1 MSLNKIKKRELIL
14 FGAHSLIFGGVL
26 QKSVNANNQRCID
39 DAFTPEQVEGPFFL
53 PGAPETRKLS
63 MAATDRKIEIKISG
77 KILNKDCRPLQNA
90 SINFWHASPEG
101 YYDSK
106 GFRYRGFQKARSDG
120 SYDLVTDIP
129 GKYVGRTPHIH
140 VKIRAS
146 KSELTTQLYFPNQP
160 SNDSDYFFDKKLQ
173 MQNTSQG
180 FIFDFI
186 LG

>member
-14 FGAHSLIFGGVL
+14 LGAHSLIFGGVF
-26 QKSVNANNQRCID
+26 QNSVNANKQHCLD

-53 PGAPETRKLS
+53 SGAPETRKLS
-63 MAATDRKIEIKISG
+63 MAAAERKIEIKISG
-77 KILNKDCRPLQNA
+77 KILDKDCRPLKNA
-90 SINFWHASPEG
+90 TIDFWHASPEG

-140 VKIRAS
+140 VKISAG

-160 SNDSDYFFDKKLQ
+160 LNYSDYFFDKKLQ

-186 LG
+186 VG

>member
-1 MSLNKIKKRELIL
+1 MSSNKIKKRELIL
-14 FGAHSLIFGGVL
+14 LGAHSLIFGGVL
-26 QKSVNANNQRCID
+26 QRPVNANRQHCKD
-39 DAFTPEQVEGPFFL
+39 EAVTPEQVEGPFFL

-63 MAATDRKIEIKISG
+63 IAAKDRKIEVRISG
-77 KILNKDCRPLQNA
+77 KILNKDCKPLKNA

-101 YYDSK
+101 YYDSN
-106 GFRYRGFQKARSDG
+106 GFTYRGFQKARSDG

-140 VKIRAS
+140 VKISAG
-146 KSELTTQLYFPNQP
+146 KIELTTQLYFPNQL
-160 SNDSDYFFDKKLQ
+160 SNYSDYFFDKKLQ

-186 LG
+186 VG

>member
-1 MSLNKIKKRELIL
+1 MSLKKSKKRELL
-14 FGAHSLIFGGVL
+14 LLGAHSLIFGGVIHNP
-26 QKSVNANNQRCID
+26 VNANKQQCSD
-39 DAFTPEQVEGPFFL
+39 GGFTPEQVEGPFFL

-63 MAATDRKIEIKISG
+63 MADIDRKIEIKISG
-77 KILNKDCRPLQNA
+77 KILNKDCRPLKNA
-90 SINFWHASPEG
+90 YINFWHASPEG

-106 GFRYRGFQKARSDG
+106 GFRYRGFQRATSDG

-140 VKIRAS
+140 VKIRAG

-160 SNDSDYFFDKKLQ
+160 SNYSDYFFDKKLQ
-173 MQNTSQG
+173 MQNTPQG

-186 LG
+186 VG

>member
-14 FGAHSLIFGGVL
+14 LGAHSLIFGSVL
-26 QKSVNANNQRCID
+26 QNSVNANKQQCSD
-39 DAFTPEQVEGPFFL
+39 DAFTPGQVEGPFFL

-63 MAATDRKIEIKISG
+63 MAATERKIEIKISG
-77 KILNKDCRPLQNA
+77 KILDKYCRPLKNA
-90 SINFWHASPEG
+90 AIDFWHASPEG

-106 GFRYRGFQKARSDG
+106 GFRYRGFQKVRSDG

-140 VKIRAS
+140 VKISAGKS
-146 KSELTTQLYFPNQP
+146 KLTTQLYFPNQP
-160 SNDSDYFFDKKLQ
+160 SNYSDYFFDKKLQ

-186 LG
+186 VG

>member
-1 MSLNKIKKRELIL
+1 MSSNKIKKRELIL
-14 FGAHSLIFGGVL
+14 LGAHSLIFGDVL
-26 QKSVNANNQRCID
+26 QKSVHANNQHCLD
-39 DAFTPEQVEGPFFL
+39 DAITPQQVEGPFFL

-63 MAATDRKIEIKISG
+63 MSPTDKKTEIKISG
-77 KILNKDCRPLQNA
+77 KILSKDCRPLENA
-90 SINFWHASPEG
+90 TINFWHASPEG

-106 GFRYRGFQKARSDG
+106 GFRYRGFQKATSDG

-140 VKIRAS
+140 VKIRGGN
-146 KSELTTQLYFPNQP
+146 SELTTQLYFPNQP
-160 SNDSDYFFDKKLQ
+160 SNYSDYFFDKKLQ

-186 LG
+186 VG

>member
-14 FGAHSLIFGGVL
+14 LGAHSLIFGGVL
-26 QKSVNANNQRCID
+26 QKSLHATNQHCLD
-39 DAFTPEQVEGPFFL
+39 DAFTPGQVEGPFFL

-63 MAATDRKIEIKISG
+63 MAPTDKKIEIKISG
-77 KILNKDCRPLQNA
+77 KILNKDCMPLANA
-90 SINFWHASPEG
+90 TINFWHASPEG

-106 GFRYRGFQKARSDG
+106 GFRYRGFQKATSDG

-140 VKIRAS
+140 VKIRAD

-160 SNDSDYFFDKKLQ
+160 SNYSDFFFDKKLQ
-173 MQNTSQG
+173 MQNTPQG

-186 LG
+186 VG

>member
-1 MSLNKIKKRELIL
+1 MSLKKIKKRELIL
-14 FGAHSLIFGGVL
+14 LGAHSLIFGSVL
-26 QKSVNANNQRCID
+26 QKSGNANKQHCID
-39 DAFTPEQVEGPFFL
+39 NAVTPEQVEGPFFL

-63 MAATDRKIEIKISG
+63 TAAADRKIEIKISG
-77 KILNKDCRPLQNA
+77 KILDKYCRPLKNA

-106 GFRYRGFQKARSDG
+106 GFKYRGFQKVRSDG

-140 VKIRAS
+140 VKIIAGS
-146 KSELTTQLYFPNQP
+146 SELTTQLYFPNQP
-160 SNDSDYFFDKKLQ
+160 SNYSDYFFDKKLQ

-186 LG
+186 VG

>member
-1 MSLNKIKKRELIL
+1 MSLNNIKKRELIL
-14 FGAHSLIFGGVL
+14 LGAHSLIFGGVL
-26 QKSVNANNQRCID
+26 QNSVNANKQHCLD
-39 DAFTPEQVEGPFFL
+39 EAFTPEQLEGPFFL

-63 MAATDRKIEIKISG
+63 MAATERKSKIKISG
-77 KILNKDCRPLQNA
+77 KILDKDCRPLKNA
-90 SINFWHASPEG
+90 TIDFWHASPEG

-106 GFRYRGFQKARSDG
+106 GYRYRGFQKARSDG

-140 VKIRAS
+140 VKISAS
-146 KSELTTQLYFPNQP
+146 KSALTTQLYFPNHP
-160 SNDSDYFFDKKLQ
+160 SNYSDYFFDKKLQ

-186 LG
+186 VG